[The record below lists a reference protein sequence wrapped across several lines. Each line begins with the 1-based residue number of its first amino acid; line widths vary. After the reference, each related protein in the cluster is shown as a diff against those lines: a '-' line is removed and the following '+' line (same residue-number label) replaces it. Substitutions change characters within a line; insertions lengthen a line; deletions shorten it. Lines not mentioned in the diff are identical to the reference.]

1 MHDRFARPVGLAMLF
16 VLVIANGCRHGGLSR
31 RVVYGKVACGGE
43 KVATG
48 TVRFVPV
55 ENTPGPATVAL
66 IVDGQYRALNRGGV
80 PIGKHRVEV
89 AARRPTGRKIKSPEG
104 QMVDETVAV
113 GPELY
118 AGSQSP
124 LLVEVRADGDGR
136 IDFAIPK

>member
-1 MHDRFARPVGLAMLF
+1 MRDHFPRLVCPATLL
-16 VLVIANGCRHGGLSR
+16 VLVIAGGCHRGGLSR
-31 RVVYGKVACGGE
+31 KVVFGSVTCGGE
-43 KVATG
+43 KVARG

-104 QMVDETVAV
+104 QMVEETVAV

-118 AGSQSP
+118 AGPRSP

-136 IDFAIPK
+136 IDLAIPK